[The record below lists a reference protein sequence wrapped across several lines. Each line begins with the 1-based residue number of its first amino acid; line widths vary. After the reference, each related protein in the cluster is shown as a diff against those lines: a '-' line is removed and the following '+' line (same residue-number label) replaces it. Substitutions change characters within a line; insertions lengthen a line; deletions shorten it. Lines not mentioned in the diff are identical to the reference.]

1 LRKGRDSIR
10 VHVAGFG
17 YLLLSQRKYGIL
29 SVGNQEE
36 DAMKEKKDVP
46 QGTLALMVLK
56 RLHGLDR
63 CGRGGPATNRKE
75 IQRSTKA
82 AAAQ

>member
-1 LRKGRDSIR
+1 MAFSLWE
-10 VHVAGFG
+10 
-17 YLLLSQRKYGIL
+17 
-29 SVGNQEE
+29 NQGE